1 MTQNVEPQTPTHR
14 IDGSYDIVDG
24 NKIKISTASG
34 QQSVLFED
42 IASLGYNRMTL
53 TVQGDNYGTGMAVMV
68 IGIIM
73 GFVLM
78 FNWDF
83 LNGLGIGFV
92 AFIIGAILMA
102 QTNQIYWD
110 RITVETKGGKIIA
123 FDVDDGVGKGKIDEI
138 ETEKRKGLSG

>member
-1 MTQNVEPQTPTHR
+1 MTQPVEPQTSAQR
-14 IDGSYDIVDG
+14 NDGSYDIVDG
-24 NKIKISTASG
+24 NKVRISTASG

-42 IASLGYNRMTL
+42 IASLGYNRMTF
-53 TVQGDNYGTGMAVMV
+53 TVSGDNHGTGQ
-68 IGIIM
+68 IFFIGGIIM

-83 LNGLGIGFV
+83 LYGLGIGAV
-92 AFIIGAILMA
+92 VTIIGVILLN

>member
-1 MTQNVEPQTPTHR
+1 MTQPVEPQTPAQR
-14 IDGSYDIVDG
+14 NDGSYDILDG
-24 NKIKISTASG
+24 NKLRISTASG

-53 TVQGDNYGTGMAVMV
+53 TVAGDNHGTGLFFF
-68 IGIIM
+68 IGGIIM

-83 LNGLGIGFV
+83 LYGLGIGAV
-92 AFIIGAILMA
+92 VTIIGVILLN